1 MKKLDVLILIALPA
15 SGKSEVMKFLQSLPP
30 DKLAQLNIGIPDHLD
45 DYLYVEFMREV
56 DEAAVKMLKMEPIFF
71 HSLDRGFKDPYEWI
85 TLIELLND
93 DFDYYRSGNARSLNA
108 KHLFHSIDMA
118 ELRAGARM
126 KLGRL
131 PSDVRKL
138 LASHVAVSAE
148 SKMQKLSKSCRR
160 DISGK
165 NKTAIIEF
173 SRGADASLPLPLD
186 PPFGYRFALSR
197 LNPDILKKASILYI
211 NVSPEES
218 RRRNAERAVL
228 PPGCTDTTLF
238 HGVPTEVMLRDYGRD
253 DFMAM
258 CDLVPGKL
266 GSTVQLQAHGRLNSI
281 PAGIFNNDDDLTSFI
296 RKNSDSNEWP
306 QKDCDNL
313 FARLMEC
320 TNYIT
325 H

>member
-1 MKKLDVLILIALPA
+1 
-15 SGKSEVMKFLQSLPP
+15 
-30 DKLAQLNIGIPDHLD
+30 
-45 DYLYVEFMREV
+45 
-56 DEAAVKMLKMEPIFF
+56 
-71 HSLDRGFKDPYEWI
+71 
-85 TLIELLND
+85 
-93 DFDYYRSGNARSLNA
+93 
-108 KHLFHSIDMA
+108 MA

-313 FARLMEC
+313 
-320 TNYIT
+320 
-325 H
+325 